1 MKMTKKKYYLTQEEI
16 NDSYETISTAVPD
29 KVRLAIL
36 LKNKGVKFENV
47 SSLTFLVEPIFSG
60 TLRHTRTLTPIP
72 FTIFRSC
79 HELEIQDSKS
89 RGRDGRGGGCGVF
102 CT

>member
-60 TLRHTRTLTPIP
+60 TIETYEDFDTNTLHYIQ
-72 FTIFRSC
+72 
-79 HELEIQDSKS
+79 ELP
-89 RGRDGRGGGCGVF
+89 
-102 CT
+102 